1 MAEHPQSLPKADL
14 RPHDARPVHE
24 QGGTAPA
31 DAHVAPLLGPDAV
44 REDPMFML
52 DEYLL
57 ALVDALGPPL
67 PPRRR
72 SRRRTSSASLT
83 SSFVCPNSATGT
95 VFGSSP
101 GRSGAAMSRNFSC
114 AVSNTSSAAFS
125 EPAGCTNQ
133 CKLPCKLT
141 E

>member
-83 SSFVCPNSATGT
+83 SAADGWHAAASRT
-95 VFGSSP
+95 VSLSLQL
-101 GRSGAAMSRNFSC
+101 R
-114 AVSNTSSAAFS
+114 VS
-125 EPAGCTNQ
+125 E
-133 CKLPCKLT
+133 
-141 E
+141 

>member
-1 MAEHPQSLPKADL
+1 VAEHPQSLPKADL

-83 SSFVCPNSATGT
+83 SAADGWHAAGP
-95 VFGSSP
+95 SP
-101 GRSGAAMSRNFSC
+101 
-114 AVSNTSSAAFS
+114 
-125 EPAGCTNQ
+125 
-133 CKLPCKLT
+133 
-141 E
+141 